1 MSDESPR
8 LAAVEKD
15 SEVEIQG
22 VEGSRATLLREPGS
36 PSLSGWSAQSQQWL
50 VPSTQTPAQTSLGL
64 PKHKPAT
71 LDDSGWTSPAAKNPP
86 YFLQL
91 SEAE

>member
-22 VEGSRATLLREPGS
+22 VEGSRATLLREQAALPFLAGVPKASSDWS
-36 PSLSGWSAQSQQWL
+36 PAPRHQHRPHWGFPNTNLPPQMNQGEPHQ
-50 VPSTQTPAQTSLGL
+50 L
-64 PKHKPAT
+64 PKVLPH
-71 LDDSGWTSPAAKNPP
+71 
-86 YFLQL
+86 FLQL